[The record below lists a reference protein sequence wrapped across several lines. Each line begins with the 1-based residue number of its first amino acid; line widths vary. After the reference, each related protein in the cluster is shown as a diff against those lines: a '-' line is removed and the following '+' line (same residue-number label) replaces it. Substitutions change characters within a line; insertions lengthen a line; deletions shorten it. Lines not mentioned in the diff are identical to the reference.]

1 MRLISHRGNI
11 NGRIRE
17 LENLPGYIDA
27 AINLGYDVEVDLWL
41 EGEKF
46 YLGHDGPDHSIDI
59 TWLTKRSKNLWVHC
73 KNTEA
78 MSFLS
83 KFGSDLNY
91 FWHQEDTL
99 TLTSKRYIWAYPGKQ
114 PIENSI
120 SVMPEIKNDDIS
132 LCVGICSDYI
142 LKYRK

>member
-17 LENLPGYIDA
+17 LENLPDYIDA

-41 EGEKF
+41 KGEKI
-46 YLGHDGPDHSIDI
+46 YLGHDGPDHSIDMA
-59 TWLTKRSKNLWVHC
+59 WLTQRSKNLWVHC

-83 KFGSDLNY
+83 KIGSDLNY

-99 TLTSKRYIWAYPGKQ
+99 TLTSKRYIWVYPGKQ

-120 SVMPEIKNDDIS
+120 SVMPEIKNDDTS
-132 LCVGICSDYI
+132 LCIGICSDYI

>member
-11 NGRIRE
+11 NGRIIE
-17 LENLPGYIDA
+17 LENLPDYIDA
-27 AINLGYDVEVDLWL
+27 AIDLGYDVEVDLWL

-59 TWLTKRSKNLWVHC
+59 TWLVKRSKNLWVHC

-99 TLTSKRYIWAYPGKQ
+99 TLTSKKYIWAYPGKQ

>member
-1 MRLISHRGNI
+1 
-11 NGRIRE
+11 
-17 LENLPGYIDA
+17 
-27 AINLGYDVEVDLWL
+27 
-41 EGEKF
+41 
-46 YLGHDGPDHSIDI
+46 
-59 TWLTKRSKNLWVHC
+59 
-73 KNTEA
+73 